1 MEKRLPTE
9 PEKLGLLIF
18 HTDNPHR
25 LYNELAQEIGYWRVP
40 RVWHEACAWFDS
52 MEFTD
57 DTLPPPPDT
66 TVSGYSVQFPQPDG
80 PPCPV
85 CNDTGENCHVC
96 PPADEA
102 EYVAAWREGA
112 FDDTLEDAYH
122 ALQPGF
128 WEATAREVRGYRAV
142 DFYTLTERLYS
153 GE

>member
-85 CNDTGENCHVC
+85 CNDTGENCPHC
-96 PPADEA
+96 PPHDEA
-102 EYVAAWREGA
+102 LYIADWSGRVERGELDGYDEAAGL
-112 FDDTLEDAYH
+112 T
-122 ALQPGF
+122 
-128 WEATAREVRGYRAV
+128 GY
-142 DFYTLTERLYS
+142 ERLM
-153 GE
+153 EAPHE